1 MDRVKPATVSDVRD
15 YFALELKTVMEK
27 HKLSAR
33 DTSVLYLATLLSRNI
48 ESERFF
54 CMGPDGK
61 PADTL
66 LTDLYIQYLQAKS
79 EEQKIILQRLGDIC
93 LMISGYFAESV
104 RRKVVDLGFY
114 FGMGGSAYRSLSTLV
129 EENEPRE
136 TFDELSVKFESFSN
150 VLGEMSERSG
160 IQSNKDVLRLY
171 ERWIT
176 TGSDRLKNIL
186 TEKGIATPFKTN
198 LKVSQ

>member
-1 MDRVKPATVSDVRD
+1 MDRVKLATVSDVRD

-66 LTDLYIQYLQAKS
+66 LTDLYIQYLQAKT
-79 EEQKIILQRLGDIC
+79 EEQKVILQRLGDIC

-104 RRKVVDLGFY
+104 RKKVVDLGFY

-136 TFDELSVKFESFSN
+136 TFDELSVKFEFFSN

>member
-27 HKLSAR
+27 HNLSAR

-66 LTDLYIQYLQAKS
+66 LTDLYIQYLQAKT

-104 RRKVVDLGFY
+104 RKKVVDLGFY

>member
-15 YFALELKTVMEK
+15 YFALELKTVMKK

-66 LTDLYIQYLQAKS
+66 LTDLYIQYLQAKT

-104 RRKVVDLGFY
+104 RKKVVDLGFY

>member
-33 DTSVLYLATLLSRNI
+33 DTSILYLASLLSRHI
-48 ESERFF
+48 ESDRFF

-61 PADTL
+61 LADTL
-66 LTDLYIQYLQAKS
+66 LSDLYIQYLQAKT
-79 EEQKIILQRLGDIC
+79 EEKKIILQRLGDIC
-93 LMISGYFAESV
+93 LMISGYFAESIQ
-104 RRKVVDLGFY
+104 RKVVDLGFY
-114 FGMGGSAYRSLSTLV
+114 FGMGGLAYRSLSTLV
-129 EENEPRE
+129 EENEPKE
-136 TFDELSVKFESFSN
+136 TFDELSIKFESFSN

-186 TEKGIATPFKTN
+186 SEKGIATPFKTN

>member
-1 MDRVKPATVSDVRD
+1 MDRVKLATVSDVRD

-66 LTDLYIQYLQAKS
+66 LTDLYIQYLQAKT

-104 RRKVVDLGFY
+104 RKKVVDLGFY

-136 TFDELSVKFESFSN
+136 TFDELSVKFEFFSN

>member
-66 LTDLYIQYLQAKS
+66 LTDLYIQYLQAKT

-104 RRKVVDLGFY
+104 RKKVVDLGFY

-136 TFDELSVKFESFSN
+136 TFDELSIKFESFSN

>member
-66 LTDLYIQYLQAKS
+66 LTDLYIQYLQAKT

-104 RRKVVDLGFY
+104 RKKVVDLGFY